1 MDRESVQ
8 PQSAESRSTSATP
21 KPTALSPYQTSV
33 QMLQRRVGNRA
44 AVRILR
50 APANGPTG
58 GSIKER
64 MASLA
69 GGGMQDAKAQ
79 AAKAQVDAEAQA
91 KAKAEQE
98 EKLTADAFRSS
109 TFYYGTTGG
118 ASVLKTFI
126 DTLTARSKKPE
137 AGKLPYYWPGERAN
151 QYIADRTG
159 RGGSAATPATAKTS
173 SSPAM
178 PATPEIVPAAGRGQ
192 PAQMMDMYYGQEG
205 QQLHELRNPQIG
217 KYVHEKMGYAGAYD
231 QHKHGR
237 DAYMENY
244 SVGENAGLE
253 GWAFPQLPKG
263 QKSPDSTTNDYSKAL
278 FHHPDTGEALSGTM
292 EISRY
297 IRDGIFK
304 YGGTLIFENK
314 NVYNEGSFLTGV
326 RQGDTNKEAVAL
338 FPYFAKSPKQS
349 KVVFGKGTLIFHFGG
364 KETVPTQVLFR
375 QLWAF
380 GKPPLSEEEA
390 KAVIPP
396 DSLFWKFPRGA
407 GLKLAGEKV
416 MAENRA
422 KPKVEPPS
430 SPK

>member
-1 MDRESVQ
+1 MDRELVQ
-8 PQSAESRSTSATP
+8 PESDGGEATSAAPAST
-21 KPTALSPYQTSV
+21 TLSPYQATA
-33 QMLQRRVGNRA
+33 QRLQSRVGNRA
-44 AVRILR
+44 AARILR
-50 APANGPTG
+50 APAKGPTG
-58 GSIKER
+58 MGIKER

-69 GGGMQDAKAQ
+69 GGGMQDPKAQ
-79 AAKAQVDAEAQA
+79 AAKAQLDAAAQA
-91 KAKAEQE
+91 KAQAEKE

-118 ASVLKTFI
+118 TSVLKSFI
-126 DTLTARSKKPE
+126 DTLTARSKKPD
-137 AGKLPYYWPGERAN
+137 AGKLQYYWPGERAK

-159 RGGSAATPATAKTS
+159 QSGSAATPASPKTPNA
-173 SSPAM
+173 PAM
-178 PATPEIVPAAGRGQ
+178 PATPKVEPRAGSGEQ
-192 PAQMMDMYYGQEG
+192 AQMMDMYYGQEG

-237 DAYMENY
+237 DSYMENY
-244 SVGENAGLE
+244 SKGENAGLE

-263 QKSPDSTTNDYSKAL
+263 QKSHDQTSNDYSKAL
-278 FHHPDTGEALSGTM
+278 FQHPDTGEALSGTM

-304 YGGTLIFENK
+304 YGGKLIFENK

-349 KVVFGKGTLIFHFGG
+349 KVAFGKGTLIFHFGG
-364 KETVPTQVLFR
+364 SETVPTQVLFR

-380 GKPPLSEEEA
+380 GKPPLSAEDA
-390 KAVIPP
+390 KTVIPA
-396 DSLFWKFPRGA
+396 DNLFWKFPRGA

-416 MAENRA
+416 MAQNRA
-422 KPKVEPPS
+422 KPKAEPAS
-430 SPK
+430 GPK